1 MWIALLLFAAA
12 LFAGAA
18 LISPIVWFFIPAI
31 GLLALTIAI
40 ASGLIGAGHSKPDAT
55 PKHDHD
61 LDPNSAD
68 RRTGYAHSGQAPGH
82 TG

>member
-12 LFAGAA
+12 LFAAA
-18 LISPIVWFFIPAI
+18 AILSPIVWFFIPAI

-40 ASGLIGAGHSKPDAT
+40 AAGLVGVAHDRPDDV
-55 PKHDHD
+55 PEHDHE
-61 LDPNSAD
+61 LDSDGAA
-68 RRTGYAHSGQAPGH
+68 RRTGYAHTGQAPGH

>member
-1 MWIALLLFAAA
+1 MWIALLLFAAL

-18 LISPIVWFFIPAI
+18 ILSPIVWFFIPAI

-40 ASGLIGAGHSKPDAT
+40 ASGLIGAGHTKPSNV
-55 PKHDHD
+55 PEHDHD
-61 LDPNSAD
+61 LESDGAT
-68 RRTGYAHSGQAPGH
+68 RRTGYAHTGQAPGH